1 MATGKP
7 VSLAEAFS
15 VIVDPRVVKRSRHDL
30 VEMLV
35 VAVCATLCGA
45 DSFVDIELWANERL
59 DWLRR
64 FMKLEHGIGSHD
76 TLGRVFGLL
85 DAQAVETS
93 FRHWVSGVI
102 PALEP
107 GTVVAVDGKTSRRSG
122 GGGRGALHLVSALA
136 TGIGVVLGQEATS
149 EKSNEITAIPL
160 LARKRWRFAGL
171 LSPLM
176 PWALMPRLPKS

>member
-15 VIVDPRVVKRSRHDL
+15 VIVDPRVVKRSTHDL
-30 VEMLV
+30 VEMMV
-35 VAVCATLCGA
+35 VATLCGA

-64 FMKLEHGIGSHD
+64 FMKLEHGIASHD

-102 PALEP
+102 PVLAP
-107 GTVVAVDGKTSRRSG
+107 GTVVAVDGKTRSY
-122 GGGRGALHLVSALA
+122 A
-136 TGIGVVLGQEATS
+136 
-149 EKSNEITAIPL
+149 
-160 LARKRWRFAGL
+160 
-171 LSPLM
+171 
-176 PWALMPRLPKS
+176 